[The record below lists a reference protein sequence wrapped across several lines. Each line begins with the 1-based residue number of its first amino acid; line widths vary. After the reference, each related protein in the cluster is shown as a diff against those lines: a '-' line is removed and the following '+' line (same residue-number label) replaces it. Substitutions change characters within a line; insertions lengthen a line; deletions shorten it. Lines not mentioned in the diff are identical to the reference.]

1 MKDEESF
8 WELEDAGEAPPPE
21 KWKSV
26 LSLILVIV
34 LAIVALRVFFALL
47 MPIIAIVLL
56 ISNRDLV
63 GKIVRYI
70 MKLYNDELYKGL
82 IATIIAFFAF
92 APFLVF
98 LFFRTAY
105 FMFVPSEQATR
116 AEETNATNDFSS
128 EIIDIAI
135 KKKVADYLRDDDT
148 NLKY

>member
-8 WELEDAGEAPPPE
+8 WELEDAGEPAPQE

-26 LSLILVIV
+26 LSLILVVV

-47 MPIIAIVLL
+47 MPIIAIILL

-63 GKIVRYI
+63 GKIIRYI
-70 MKLYNDELYKGL
+70 VKLYNDEVYKGL
-82 IATIIAFFAF
+82 IATLVAFFGF
-92 APFLVF
+92 VPFLVF

-105 FMFVPSEQATR
+105 FMFVPSDKTVG
-116 AEETNATNDFSS
+116 AEEDSTNNDFSS

-135 KKKVADYLRDDDT
+135 KKKVADYLREDDSSR
-148 NLKY
+148 KF